1 MLENISI
8 VANNNDVKTVID
20 VTACS
25 FCPGIVCLDDLD
37 QAPVFL
43 SSSLRRK
50 RYYSSRSSGD
60 GTS

>member
-37 QAPVFL
+37 
-43 SSSLRRK
+43 
-50 RYYSSRSSGD
+50 
-60 GTS
+60 